1 MNNIAVLGLGKVGTL
16 IGVLLSEKFKVT
28 GFDIRNPHYDIKLP
42 FTAKQLDIGKVD
54 NIKIALEGMD
64 AVVSALPY
72 YLNTH
77 VAEIAYR
84 KGIHYFDLTEDVNTM
99 RHIET
104 LFRRFC
110 FGSCSTMWISSW
122 LYWDSRW

>member
-54 NIKIALEGMD
+54 HIKIALEGMD

-77 VAEIAYR
+77 VAN
-84 KGIHYFDLTEDVNTM
+84 L
-99 RHIET
+99 
-104 LFRRFC
+104 L
-110 FGSCSTMWISSW
+110 SSP
-122 LYWDSRW
+122 SHTSKTA